1 MKQILNKLNSSCRYT
16 MIKIQLLV
24 KVSHVFYG
32 RLDILDYIVKVLGKS
47 DFLDDNIENISN

>member
-1 MKQILNKLNSSCRYT
+1 